1 MKPAICVGVGPLGY
15 VADGLPGGP
24 GQQPGTTDV
33 QQDAAAQR
41 KQQFIDRGE
50 SIGTWADKHGFRR
63 PDVYRVLNG
72 QSPALRG
79 NQHQIAV
86 KLGIKPDPSKT
97 TA

>member
-1 MKPAICVGVGPLGY
+1 VDKSTSHHINQHSASPKKGAIDMTP
-15 VADGLPGGP
+15 
-24 GQQPGTTDV
+24 Q
-33 QQDAAAQR
+33 QR
-41 KQQFIDRGE
+41 KSKFIANGE

-72 QSPALRG
+72 QSPGLRG
-79 NQHQIAV
+79 KPHQIAV